1 MLILIPILVCLVI
14 AVICAVILT
23 LTSHFFSVPVDE
35 TEEKVRECLAGANC
49 GACGYSGCDG
59 YAKALADGSCTKT
72 NLCTPAGDP
81 AAKQIS
87 EILGVEAEDVIEQ
100 VAYVACNGNCH
111 ALPKR
116 YTYQG
121 PRSCKIANMNYAGDK
136 MCTYACLGY
145 GDCANICPKEAITV
159 VNGVA
164 VVDSKKCIGC
174 GLCAKTCP
182 KKMIH
187 MISDVE
193 RVIVACSNHDKGAF
207 TKKTCSNGCIG
218 CGLCKKNCSADAIT
232 IENNLAVIDYEKCVK
247 CGKCAEVCPVGCL
260 KEACFIGAT
269 KI

>member
-1 MLILIPILVCLVI
+1 MIILIPILVCLVI
-14 AVICAVILT
+14 AVVCAAILT

-35 TEEKVRECLAGANC
+35 TEEKIRECLAGANC

-59 YAKALADGSCTKT
+59 YAKALAEGTCTKT
-72 NLCTPAGDP
+72 NLCTPAGAP
-81 AAKQIS
+81 GAKQIS
-87 EILGVEAEDVIEQ
+87 EILGVEAETVVEQ
-100 VAYVACNGNCH
+100 IAYVACNGNCN

-116 YTYQG
+116 YIYQG
-121 PRSCKIANMNYAGDK
+121 SRSCKIANMSYAGDK

-145 GDCANICPKEAITV
+145 GDCANVCPNDAITV

-164 VVDSKKCIGC
+164 IVDSKKCIGC

-187 MISDVE
+187 LISDGE
-193 RVIVACSNHDKGAF
+193 RAIVACSNHDKGAV

-218 CGLCKKNCSADAIT
+218 CGLCKKNCPSEAIT
-232 IENNLAVIDYEKCVK
+232 IENNLAVINYEKCVK

-260 KEACFIGAT
+260 KETCFIVAE
-269 KI
+269 KK